1 MGIDDFDDF
10 DYESPGN
17 YKGFDLS
24 EIDDKDLSNLI
35 EKIDLIHKNL
45 KTVKELCKKL
55 ISIYEHEPAKQNV
68 DKLRAV
74 EPDVHQTIMEE
85 AIKLY
90 GDERGREFVE
100 LILGRLDED
109 SLKQQVSK
117 AKAFIISYE
126 RQFEDEDVELIHPSE
141 FQNSDVFKTMQKL
154 TGGKNLLPD
163 LTSG

>member
-1 MGIDDFDDF
+1 MSIDDFDDF

-24 EIDDKDLSNLI
+24 ETDDKDLSNLI

-55 ISIYEHEPAKQNV
+55 ISIYEHEPAKQNIE
-68 DKLRAV
+68 KLKAV

-117 AKAFIISYE
+117 AKAFIISYG

>member
-1 MGIDDFDDF
+1 MGIDDFDNF
-10 DYESPGN
+10 DYDSPGN

-55 ISIYEHEPAKQNV
+55 ISIYEPTKQNIE
-68 DKLRAV
+68 KLKAV

-85 AIKLY
+85 AIKFY
-90 GDERGREFVE
+90 GDERGKEFVE
-100 LILGRLDED
+100 LVLGKLDEE
-109 SLKQQVSK
+109 SLKLQISK

-141 FQNSDVFKTMQKL
+141 FQHTDVFKIMQNL